1 MNEIQMGYHYNVDL
15 PQDVST
21 IIEQDFWM
29 LENIGPMMLG
39 ALTEPVKFAS
49 SSWIIV
55 TSGSCKVDINL
66 ISYEIKAPALITI
79 RSTQIM
85 QPTYIS
91 PDFNASV
98 IVMSKRFRE
107 NVFLFT
113 NSSSIYQLSNLHSV
127 VSIPEN
133 LMPDFNKFMASLR
146 EILHEQSNPYV
157 SQALLFQVVLF
168 IYRTAY
174 KCYEPFK
181 DEINTKKGRISDKFL
196 LLVQQF
202 PQGEV
207 SRVLCRQTGNH
218 SETSVAHGEGSDR
231 ILGHRMD
238 RTLCDSG
245 VEGAVEIIK
254 SQHPADSRRIE
265 FPVAILLRKIFQE
278 IHRHD
283 PQGIQKFVTARFRTM
298 RPVPE

>member
-1 MNEIQMGYHYNVDL
+1 MGYHYNVDL

-49 SSWIIV
+49 SSWIII

-133 LMPDFNKFMASLR
+133 LMPDFSKFMASLR
-146 EILHEQSNPYV
+146 EILHEQNNPYV

-196 LLVQQF
+196 LLVQQNF
-202 PQGEV
+202 RRERFLEFYADKLEITPKHL
-207 SRVLCRQTGNH
+207 SRTVKAQTGY
-218 SETSVAHGEGSDR
+218 SATEWIERYV
-231 ILGHRMD
+231 ILESKV
-238 RTLCDSG
+238 LL
-245 VEGAVEIIK
+245 K
-254 SQHPADSRRIE
+254 SSNLNIQQIADELNFPSQSFFGKYFKKFTGMTPKE
-265 FPVAILLRKIFQE
+265 FRNS
-278 IHRHD
+278 
-283 PQGIQKFVTARFRTM
+283 
-298 RPVPE
+298 